1 MNEAILMAFPA
12 GFFVGA
18 ALNIPIGP
26 NGALAFFRA
35 SIYGWKSVL
44 PTALGATL
52 ASAFY
57 IFMGALFISNPF
69 VANISKSPVFH
80 IVGAVFL
87 SVLAYMLYKKSH
99 SISKVKEDD
108 TIVPSDFSMFSS
120 SFLVGM
126 TNPKSIVGFPAALLS
141 SGYEFDEKNIF
152 ICACLVALGGIA
164 SSLLW
169 WIVFLFM
176 SKRLNTQNNSLAVER
191 ITRYLSYF
199 IALFAFSR
207 FIKIFA

>member
-87 SVLAYMLYKKSH
+87 SVLAYMLYKKL
-99 SISKVKEDD
+99 K
-108 TIVPSDFSMFSS
+108 
-120 SFLVGM
+120 FLLCLQYM
-126 TNPKSIVGFPAALLS
+126 
-141 SGYEFDEKNIF
+141 EF
-152 ICACLVALGGIA
+152 V
-164 SSLLW
+164 
-169 WIVFLFM
+169 
-176 SKRLNTQNNSLAVER
+176 NNLR
-191 ITRYLSYF
+191 KLYF
-199 IALFAFSR
+199 QLR
-207 FIKIFA
+207 NL